1 MLMEISSGAYL
12 FRGGSNMGLIVGDE
26 GQGLLIDAG
35 LDKDAARK
43 LRRSLDELG
52 AELKAIIITHAHADH
67 FGGGHY
73 LVRNLGVPAYA
84 PALEAAVIANPILE
98 PLYLFGGA
106 EPARELRDKF
116 LLAKPCPVAGII
128 ESGSMSFAGIEVE
141 VVPLPGHTPNQI
153 GVAYGEVLFC
163 ADAFFPP
170 DVLKKHKIPF
180 CVNID
185 LALETLERLAES
197 SYAHFAPGHGDP
209 RESVEEV
216 VGFNAARLRETK
228 GLVYQLLD
236 RPRQSQD
243 LIRGVCDF
251 YGLRMEMPSSFYLNY
266 VTVRAALSSLQAEGK
281 GGMWL
286 EDNALLWVRVK

>member
-1 MLMEISSGAYL
+1 
-12 FRGGSNMGLIVGDE
+12 MGLIVGDE
-26 GQGLLIDAG
+26 GQGLLIDTG

-43 LRRSLDELG
+43 LRRSLGELG
-52 AELKAIIITHAHADH
+52 VELEAIIITHAHADH

-73 LVRNLGVPAYA
+73 LVRSLGVPVYA

-106 EPARELRDKF
+106 EPPKELRSKF

-128 ESGSMSFAGIEVE
+128 EPGPTSFAGIEVE
-141 VVPLPGHTPNQI
+141 VISLPGHAPNQI
-153 GVAYGEVLFC
+153 GVAYGDVLFC

-170 DVLKKHKIPF
+170 EVLEKHKIPF

-209 RESVEEV
+209 LDSVEEV
-216 VGFNAARLRETK
+216 VRLNAARLREIK
-228 GLVYQLLD
+228 GLVYGLLA
-236 RPRQSQD
+236 RPRQSQE
-243 LIRGVCDF
+243 LLKGVCDF
-251 YGLRMEMPSSFYLNY
+251 YGLRMEIASSFYLNY
-266 VTVRAALSSLQAEGK
+266 ATIHAALSSLQAEGK
-281 GGMWL
+281 VGMRL
-286 EDNALLWVRVK
+286 EGNALLWFRAE